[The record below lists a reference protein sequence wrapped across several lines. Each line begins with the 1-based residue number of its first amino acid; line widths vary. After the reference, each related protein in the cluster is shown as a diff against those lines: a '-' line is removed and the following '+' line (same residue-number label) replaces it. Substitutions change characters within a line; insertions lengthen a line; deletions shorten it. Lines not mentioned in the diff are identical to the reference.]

1 MHMQGALQTLQNASF
16 RIKHYDFKL
25 ILIPKIYLGTYH
37 KLGAKLCL
45 KLFFH
50 FQQMICKRRKYWL
63 SYWAVS
69 FYIKKLN

>member
-16 RIKHYDFKL
+16 RIKHYDFKW

-45 KLFFH
+45 KLFFFIFCKLSVKEEDIDCHTELFH
-50 FQQMICKRRKYWL
+50 FT
-63 SYWAVS
+63 
-69 FYIKKLN
+69 LNN

>member
-1 MHMQGALQTLQNASF
+1 MHMQGALQTLQNTSF

-45 KLFFH
+45 KLFFL
-50 FQQMICKRRKYWL
+50 FSANDL
-63 SYWAVS
+63 
-69 FYIKKLN
+69 